1 MTAAPPR
8 EFLADDLLTAA
19 RQSFGAPEHDQIADL
34 LGKAARY
41 ALDADVSAGLNATV
55 VDRTLSIERNLD
67 LLRPENPVTWIEWPR
82 DAVEPASMATGES
95 PPVSRDRQTV
105 VKGKRWEV
113 RVERG
118 GRP

>member
-67 LLRPENPVTWIEWPR
+67 LLRAENPVTWIEWPR
-82 DAVEPASMATGES
+82 DADEPASMAHGES
-95 PPVSRDRQTV
+95 PLRSDERRVGKEWVS
-105 VKGKRWEV
+105 KC
-113 RVERG
+113 
-118 GRP
+118 